1 MSAEAGRG
9 GRQAK
14 LRRARAIAESAIRFI
29 ADQRFAARRSRPE
42 EAVSES
48 RNTAEARRAQRF
60 RPRVSS
66 LRSSR
71 LCGLIRP
78 RPHHTIASN
87 LCTLYGACDDDY
99 SEPVRPNELTHAI
112 IGAAIE
118 VHRELGPGKPEAA
131 YERALA
137 RELTLGGFAT
147 RVQKPV
153 PVVYKGVKLECGFRL
168 DVLVCNIVVIEV
180 KSVEGVLPVHRA
192 QTLTYLK
199 LGGWKLALL
208 LNFNVAILKKGI
220 ERLVLGL
227 EEKGESDARANKPS
241 RTTARDTN
249 PAPSFYSAS
258 DSGDREA
265 ETLACE
271 IIASAIE
278 VHRELGPGLLPS
290 AYEACLCHELHL
302 RSITFERN
310 RPLALSYKGTPL
322 TDLDEVELLVGGR
335 VVVNP
340 YALTEIQP
348 IHEAQLLSQLR
359 LGGWKLGLV
368 INFNTTALREG
379 LRRVVLS
386 RTAP

>member
-1 MSAEAGRG
+1 VR
-9 GRQAK
+9 
-14 LRRARAIAESAIRFI
+14 
-29 ADQRFAARRSRPE
+29 
-42 EAVSES
+42 
-48 RNTAEARRAQRF
+48 
-60 RPRVSS
+60 
-66 LRSSR
+66 
-71 LCGLIRP
+71 
-78 RPHHTIASN
+78 
-87 LCTLYGACDDDY
+87 
-99 SEPVRPNELTHAI
+99 VRPNDLTHEI

-137 RELTLGGFAT
+137 RELTLRGLAI

-168 DVLVCNIVVIEV
+168 DVLVCNTVVVEV
-180 KSVEGVLPVHRA
+180 KSAEGIVPVHRA

-208 LNFNVAILKKGI
+208 LNFNVAILKEGI

-227 EEKGESDARANKPS
+227 EEPGESVAPTHSPS
-241 RTTARDTN
+241 RAMARKKSA
-249 PAPSFYSAS
+249 APSLHSTA

-265 ETLACE
+265 EQLACE

-302 RSITFERN
+302 RHLSFERK
-310 RPLALSYKGTPL
+310 RPLALSYKGAPL
-322 TDLDEVELLVGGR
+322 AELDEVELLVGGR
-335 VVVNP
+335 VVVSP
-340 YALTEIQP
+340 CALTEVQP
-348 IHEAQLLSQLR
+348 VHEARLLSQLR
-359 LGGWKLGLV
+359 LGGWKLGLLLD
-368 INFNTTALREG
+368 FNTVALREG

-386 RTAP
+386 GRAR

>member
-1 MSAEAGRG
+1 MQKNRRDAMSAEVL
-9 GRQAK
+9 
-14 LRRARAIAESAIRFI
+14 LR
-29 ADQRFAARRSRPE
+29 
-42 EAVSES
+42 
-48 RNTAEARRAQRF
+48 
-60 RPRVSS
+60 SS
-66 LRSSR
+66 LRTSR
-71 LCGLIRP
+71 LCGGIRTQP
-78 RPHHTIASN
+78 RSALAYC
-87 LCTLYGACDDDY
+87 LCIVYSAFDDDY
-99 SEPVRPNELTHAI
+99 SAPVRPNELTHAI

-137 RELTLGGFAT
+137 RELTLRGFAT
-147 RVQKPV
+147 RMQKPV

-168 DVLVCNIVVIEV
+168 DVLVCNTVVIEV

-208 LNFNVAILKKGI
+208 LNFNVAILKDGI

-227 EEKGESDARANKPS
+227 EEKGESGARANKPS
-241 RTTARDTN
+241 RTTARDAN

-278 VHRELGPGLLPS
+278 IHRELGPGLLPS

-302 RSITFERN
+302 RSVAFERK
-310 RPLALSYKGTPL
+310 RPYALSYKGTPL
-322 TDLDEVELLVGGR
+322 AELDEIELLVGGR

-348 IHEAQLLSQLR
+348 VHEARLLSQLR
-359 LGGWKLGLV
+359 LGGWMLGLL

-379 LRRVVLS
+379 LRRVVMS

>member
-1 MSAEAGRG
+1 MSAE
-9 GRQAK
+9 K
-14 LRRARAIAESAIRFI
+14 KSVAE
-29 ADQRFAARRSRPE
+29 
-42 EAVSES
+42 
-48 RNTAEARRAQRF
+48 
-60 RPRVSS
+60 S

-71 LCGLIRP
+71 LCGFIRT
-78 RPHHTIASN
+78 RHPHADGSSSRAVYFAFGGGYP
-87 LCTLYGACDDDY
+87 LR
-99 SEPVRPNELTHAI
+99 VRPNELTHQI

-137 RELTLGGFAT
+137 RELTLRGLAI

-168 DVLVCNIVVIEV
+168 DVLVSNTVVVEV
-180 KSVEGVLPVHRA
+180 KSVEGIAPVHRA

-208 LNFNVAILKKGI
+208 LNFNVAILKEGI

-227 EEKGESDARANKPS
+227 EEAGEGVAVAHSPS
-241 RTTARDTN
+241 RALASNKIT
-249 PAPSFYSAS
+249 PPSLYSAA

-265 ETLACE
+265 ERLACAT
-271 IIASAIE
+271 IASAIE

-302 RSITFERN
+302 RHLRFERK

-322 TDLDEVELLVGGR
+322 AESDQVELLVGGR

-340 YALTEIQP
+340 CALEDAQLV
-348 IHEAQLLSQLR
+348 HEARLLSQLR
-359 LGGWKLGLV
+359 LGSWKLGLL
-368 INFNTTALREG
+368 INFNTIALKEG
-379 LRRVVLS
+379 LRRVVMS
-386 RTAP
+386 RHMK

>member
-1 MSAEAGRG
+1 
-9 GRQAK
+9 
-14 LRRARAIAESAIRFI
+14 
-29 ADQRFAARRSRPE
+29 
-42 EAVSES
+42 
-48 RNTAEARRAQRF
+48 
-60 RPRVSS
+60 
-66 LRSSR
+66 
-71 LCGLIRP
+71 
-78 RPHHTIASN
+78 
-87 LCTLYGACDDDY
+87 
-99 SEPVRPNELTHAI
+99 VRPNELTHEI

-137 RELTLGGFAT
+137 HELTLRGLAT

-168 DVLVCNIVVIEV
+168 DVLVSNTVVIEV

-208 LNFNVAILKKGI
+208 LNFNVAILKEGI

-227 EEKGESDARANKPS
+227 EEKGESGAGAHYSS
-241 RTTARDTN
+241 RITARN
-249 PAPSFYSAS
+249 PNPVPSLYSAS

-302 RSITFERN
+302 RSMTFERN
-310 RPLALSYKGTPL
+310 RPLALSYKGAEL
-322 TDLDEVELLVGGR
+322 AELDEVELLVGGR
-335 VVVNP
+335 VVVSP
-340 YALTEIQP
+340 CALREVQP
-348 IHEAQLLSQLR
+348 VHEARLLSQLR
-359 LGGWKLGLV
+359 LGGWKLGLLL
-368 INFNTTALREG
+368 NFNTLALRDG
-379 LRRVVLS
+379 LRRVVMS
-386 RTAP
+386 RSAQSF